1 MTEYILYKYISI
13 HKYIG
18 RTYQS
23 LDTRITGHI
32 NDARKG
38 SERYICRQ
46 IAHDLKTKGE
56 KYVRMSFEVI
66 NMANSHDELCSL
78 ETSYIRHYRPHLNM
92 TKPTTEP
99 TTKPTKVVRRPLIKQ
114 QPMIL
119 GKHEKKYIQ
128 NKPRQTQSLI
138 HKATHGHTFKNKQE
152 RLRLIKRISN
162 QYPDWD

>member
-1 MTEYILYKYISI
+1 MSEYILYNYKS
-13 HKYIG
+13 KSNYIG

-32 NDARKG
+32 NDALKG

-46 IAHDLKTKGE
+46 ITHDLKTKGE
-56 KYVRMSFEVI
+56 KYVRRSFKVI
-66 NMANSHDELCSL
+66 NNVSKSHDDLCTL
-78 ETSYIRHYRPHLNM
+78 ETSYIRAYQPRLNM
-92 TKPTTEP
+92 TKPKTRV
-99 TTKPTKVVRRPLIKQ
+99 TKVVRKPMIKQ
-114 QPMIL
+114 PPMIL
-119 GKHEKKYIQ
+119 KKHEKKYIQ

-138 HKATHGHTFKNKQE
+138 HKASHDHTFENKQE

>member
-1 MTEYILYKYISI
+1 MSKYILYKYKSKSI
-13 HKYIG
+13 YIG

-32 NDARKG
+32 NDALKG

-56 KYVRMSFEVI
+56 KYVRRSFKVI
-66 NMANSHDELCSL
+66 NNVSKSHDDLCTL
-78 ETSYIRHYRPHLNM
+78 ETSYIRAYKPRLNM
-92 TKPTTEP
+92 TKPKTQV
-99 TTKPTKVVRRPLIKQ
+99 TKITKVVRKPMIKQ
-114 QPMIL
+114 PPTIL
-119 GKHEKKYIQ
+119 KKHEKKYIQ
-128 NKPRQTQSLI
+128 NKPRQTKYLI
-138 HKATHGHTFKNKQE
+138 NRASHGHTFKNKQE